1 MKELNSIPPITTCI
15 IILVTASCWMVD
27 IYSTLLRTFFYEDF
41 INLCLDTENPLFR
54 NLETTKNLNNFL
66 SLPSVFDPGP
76 FWPEFPFNFF
86 LLQFSLRH
94 LSSLTGWWNWNVAL
108 SGSGDFKWSHPHYGR
123 YCCLNPM
130 FTQSAQQ
137 LQRSDVFTNYLTITE
152 KIVFYIIF
160 NKYYFYM

>member
-1 MKELNSIPPITTCI
+1 
-15 IILVTASCWMVD
+15 MVD